1 MCENDPSAG
10 VIADITKA
18 KQSAVERRRIEAQ
31 LRQAQKMEAVGTLA
45 GGIAHDFNN
54 LLQAIYGYTELLL
67 LDKEE
72 TDSGYEELQ
81 GILLAAKRG
90 AELTQQ
96 LLMFSRKTGSE
107 LSQLDLN
114 SELQRTIKLLERT
127 IPKMI
132 EIEFLPAGDLKPV
145 YADSAQIE
153 QILLNLAV
161 NAKDAMPDGGKLT
174 LSTGN
179 ALLDDEFCRTRAGAQ
194 PGDYVS
200 LTIADTGR
208 GMDNATLEHIFEPF
222 FTTKGLAVGTGL
234 GLAMVYG
241 IVKSHGGYI
250 ECTSEPARGTSF
262 KIFLPA
268 AGSYP
273 GPELD
278 KPRQSTTPIGGTETI
293 LLVDDEN
300 FIRDLGEQMLT
311 KFGYR
316 VLTSPDGETAL
327 ELYRGR
333 ADEIDLIVLDLI
345 MPGMGGRKCLDRL
358 RELGLKTPVL
368 IASGY
373 PSDRSTRESME
384 AGAVGFV
391 AKPFNLQRLLEAVRS
406 ALDNNHPT

>member
-1 MCENDPSAG
+1 MCEKDPPTG
-10 VIADITKA
+10 LIADITKA
-18 KQSAVERRRIEAQ
+18 KQPAVERQRLEAQ

-54 LLQAIYGYTELLL
+54 LLQAIHGYTELLL
-67 LDKEE
+67 LDKKE
-72 TDSGYEELQ
+72 TDSGHDELQ
-81 GILLAAKRG
+81 GILRAAKRG

-96 LLMFSRKTGSE
+96 LLTFSRKEGSE

-114 SELQRTIKLLERT
+114 SEVQRTIQLLERT

-132 EIEFLPAGDLKPV
+132 EIEFFPAGDLKPA

-153 QILLNLAV
+153 QVLLNLAV

-174 LSTGN
+174 LATGN
-179 ALLDDEFCRTRAGAQ
+179 ALLDEEFCRTHAGAQ

-200 LTIADTGR
+200 LTITDTGR

-222 FTTKGLAVGTGL
+222 FTTKGLAAGTGL

-250 ECTSEPARGTSF
+250 ECTSEPERGTSF
-262 KIFLPA
+262 KIFLPD
-268 AGSYP
+268 AGSDP
-273 GPELD
+273 GPERV
-278 KPRQSTTPIGGTETI
+278 KPQQSLAPIGGTETI
-293 LLVDDEN
+293 LLVDDES

-327 ELYRGR
+327 ELYLGR

-345 MPGMGGRKCLDRL
+345 MPGMGGRKCLERL
-358 RELGLKTPVL
+358 RELDLKTPVL

-373 PSDRSTRESME
+373 PSDRSTRESIE

-391 AKPFNLQRLLEAVRS
+391 AKPFKLLRLLEAVRA
-406 ALDNNHPT
+406 ALDNNPPA